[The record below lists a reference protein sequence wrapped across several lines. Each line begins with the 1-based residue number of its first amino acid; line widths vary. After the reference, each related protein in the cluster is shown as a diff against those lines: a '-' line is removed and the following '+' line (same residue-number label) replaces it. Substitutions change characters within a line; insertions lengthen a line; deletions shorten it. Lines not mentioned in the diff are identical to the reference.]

1 MPQNAS
7 RWVQMHPN
15 GSEHVR
21 KSRRNRENFEKP
33 CKSFEET
40 LRKVLENFFPENL
53 SEIRVYYKNLA
64 DRFEVNEFSNRSLI
78 KIADHFL
85 ESNPQI
91 SINCYREIK
100 NRGDSVYLMTAL
112 LRLHRLYNDQ
122 GIEESVEITENELKH
137 AAIIYGE
144 NDFNSLTKD
153 DKIIFDQ
160 IMDSTLGE
168 SRCTGS
174 STNSRRPND

>member
-1 MPQNAS
+1 MWAFA
-7 RWVQMHPN
+7 
-15 GSEHVR
+15 GLE
-21 KSRRNRENFEKP
+21 
-33 CKSFEET
+33 
-40 LRKVLENFFPENL
+40 VLENFFPENL

-153 DKIIFDQ
+153 DKILFDQ
-160 IMDSTLGE
+160 IMDNQLGMIVDSNAMNE
-168 SRCTGS
+168 LVCS
-174 STNSRRPND
+174 SISPKRLAVRKISKRK